1 MQISKSDYMLFL
13 RHPAWLW
20 IKKHDPKK
28 IPPVDDNTQA
38 MFDNGHKFEPY
49 AESLFPEGVSLGF
62 NDYDEYLSLPIRTRQ
77 AIENGDKVLFQPRF
91 EWKEFTCISD
101 IVSIIEPGVVDLYE
115 IKAST
120 SAKTEHEFDLAFQ
133 TAVIEGSGFSVRNI
147 YVIHVNNQYVR
158 YGEIEADKITHIQ
171 DVTDKVRAKGEL
183 TTKYMPLALDVANS
197 DKMPNPDPE
206 LAKLGSKQEWLKI
219 YENIFSSE
227 PKVWPSDIK
236 PKVNKEVIK
245 DFLGQLKYPLY
256 FLDYE
261 TMSGLIPYFDGHR
274 PYQQVP
280 MQYSLH
286 ILRSPDAELEH
297 REFLHGENSDPSRPL
312 VERLIGDIGTEGSV
326 IVWFEGFEKAR
337 NSELGDMLPEY
348 KDAMEAINNRV
359 VDLIIPF
366 KQKWYDDPRFEGS
379 ASIKKVLPVLCPELS
394 YKTLGIQEGGS
405 AQRLWMEAVLD
416 GTRKDEKEQI
426 LADLLKYCELDT
438 LAMVEIYK
446 KLINIENHIYDKN

>member
-1 MQISKSDYMLFL
+1 MISKSDYMLFL

-20 IKKHDPKK
+20 VKKHNPKK
-28 IPPVDDNTQA
+28 IPPTDDNTQA

-49 AESLFPEGVSLGF
+49 AESLFLEGVSLGF
-62 NDYDEYLSLPIRTRQ
+62 NDYDEYLSLPIRTQ
-77 AIENGDKVLFQPRF
+77 QSIENGDKVLFQPRF
-91 EWKEFTCISD
+91 EWKEFTCTSD

-133 TAVIEGSGFSVRNI
+133 TVVIEGSGLSVRNI
-147 YVIHVNNQYVR
+147 YVIHVSNQYVR
-158 YGEIEADKITHIQ
+158 HGEIEADKITHIQ
-171 DVTDKVRAKGEL
+171 DVTEKVQAKGEL

-197 DKMPNPDPE
+197 DKMPDPDPE
-206 LAKLGSKQEWLKI
+206 FAKLGSKQEWLKI
-219 YENIFSSE
+219 YENIFPPE

-236 PKVNKEVIK
+236 PTMNKEAIK

-286 ILRSPDAELEH
+286 ILLSPEAELEH
-297 REFLHGENSDPSRPL
+297 REFLHSENSDPSRPL
-312 VERLIGDIGTEGSV
+312 VEQLIGDIGTEGSV

-348 KDAMEAINNRV
+348 KEAMEAINNRV

-416 GTRKDEKEQI
+416 GTREAEKDQI
-426 LADLLKYCELDT
+426 LADLLEYCKLDT
-438 LAMVEIYK
+438 LAMVEIFNV
-446 KLINIENHIYDKN
+446 LKNL